1 MERRNF
7 LRGAALAG
15 TGAALATPAVSGG
28 HGTVLTMVQS
38 WPRGFAVLDDAARY
52 FADFV
57 AQMSDGTLTID
68 RKAPGELVGA
78 LEVYVVYIVAYGP
91 LKNGGS
97 PEKKLICSILEISFF
112 MK

>member
-38 WPRGFAVLDDAARY
+38 WPRALLFLMMQHVILLTWFTDVRGL
-52 FADFV
+52 
-57 AQMSDGTLTID
+57 SD
-68 RKAPGELVGA
+68 
-78 LEVYVVYIVAYGP
+78 
-91 LKNGGS
+91 N
-97 PEKKLICSILEISFF
+97 
-112 MK
+112 

>member
-38 WPRGFAVLDDAARY
+38 WPRGFAVLDGR
-52 FADFV
+52 
-57 AQMSDGTLTID
+57 Q
-68 RKAPGELVGA
+68 KP
-78 LEVYVVYIVAYGP
+78 
-91 LKNGGS
+91 
-97 PEKKLICSILEISFF
+97 
-112 MK
+112 